1 VNIKHTFLNKLLLRR
16 KIMRVI
22 IVGGVAAGMSAAAK
36 LKRMKPDYEVV
47 VYEKTEVVSFGA
59 CGLPYFVGGFFDDPN
74 NMIARAPEKFRESG
88 IDLNIF
94 HEVVSVDTKDKKL
107 TVKDVTTG
115 EEFIDSYDKLMIAT
129 GASSIIPPIKNV
141 KLENVSTLKSLEDG
155 VKVKELMN
163 KDEIKKVAIIGAGF
177 IGLEAV
183 EAAKKLGKDV
193 VVFQL
198 EDRIL
203 PQVFDKEIT
212 DILEEE
218 IRNHNADLRLEEIV
232 SELVGETKVEKVI
245 TNKGEYE
252 ADLVIVATGV
262 RPNTAFLKDTNINML
277 PNGAIIVD
285 EFGKTSIDGIYAA
298 GDCATIQNIV
308 TGQDSYVPLA
318 TGANKLGRIVGENL
332 AGENNSFQGSL
343 GSSCIK
349 VMDMEAAATG
359 ITEAQAQ
366 KLGIE
371 VKSKFIADFNQTNYY
386 PGRNKMYVKLVYDAK
401 TKVIL
406 GGQVAGFKDAVQR
419 CNVIAACV
427 FGKLT
432 TSQLGMLDLC
442 YAPPFART
450 WDILNVAGNVSK

>member
-1 VNIKHTFLNKLLLRR
+1 
-16 KIMRVI
+16 MRVVI
-22 IVGGVAAGMSAAAK
+22 IGAVAAGMSAAAK
-36 LKRMKPDYEVV
+36 LKRSKPEYDVV
-47 VYEKTEVVSFGA
+47 VYEKTDVVSFGA
-59 CGLPYFVGGFFDDPN
+59 CGLPYFVGGFFDDPK

-94 HEVVSVDTKDKKL
+94 NEVISVDTENNKL
-107 TVKDVTTG
+107 KVKNVNTG
-115 EEFIDSYDKLMIAT
+115 EIFMDSYDKLMIAT

-141 KLENVSTLKSLEDG
+141 KLENVSTLKSLDDG

-163 KDEIKKVAIIGAGF
+163 KDEIKKIAIIGAGF

-183 EAAKKLGKDV
+183 EAAKKLGKEV

-212 DILEEE
+212 DILESE
-218 IRNHNADLRLEEIV
+218 IRKHEVDLRLEEIV
-232 SELVGETKVEKVI
+232 SELVGETKVEKVV

-252 ADLVIVATGV
+252 ADLVIIATGV
-262 RPNTAFLKDTNINML
+262 RPNTVFLKDTGMDML
-277 PNGAIIVD
+277 SNGAIIID
-285 EFGKTSIDGIYAA
+285 EFGRTSIEDIYAA

-332 AGENNSFQGSL
+332 AGANNSFQGSL

-349 VMDMEAAATG
+349 IMDMEAAATG
-359 ITEAQAQ
+359 LTETQAS

-371 VKSKFIADFNQTNYY
+371 VKAKFISDFNQTNYY
-386 PGRNKMYVKLVYDAK
+386 PGRDKMYVKLVYDAS

-419 CNVIAACV
+419 CNVIAACI

-432 TSQLGMLDLC
+432 TNQLGMLDLC

>member
-1 VNIKHTFLNKLLLRR
+1 
-16 KIMRVI
+16 MRVI
-22 IVGGVAAGMSAAAK
+22 IIGGVAAGMSAAAK
-36 LKRMKPDYEVV
+36 LKRMQPEYEVV
-47 VYEKTEVVSFGA
+47 VYEKTDVVSFGA
-59 CGLPYFVGGFFDDPN
+59 CGLPYFVGGFFDDVN
-74 NMIARAPEKFRESG
+74 NMIARPAEKFRESG

-94 HEVVSVDTKDKKL
+94 HEVIDVDTEAKKL
-107 TVKDVTTG
+107 TVKNLTTG
-115 EEFIDSYDKLMIAT
+115 EEFVDTYDKLMIAS

-141 KLENVSTLKSLEDG
+141 NIENVSTLKSMADG
-155 VKVKELMN
+155 IKVKELM
-163 KDEIKKVAIIGAGF
+163 KKEEIKNVAIIGAGF

-183 EAAKKLGKDV
+183 EAAKKLGKNV

-203 PQVFDKEIT
+203 PQVFDKEVT
-212 DILEEE
+212 DILEAE
-218 IRNHNADLRLEEIV
+218 IRNHDVDLRLEEIV
-232 SELVGETKVEKVI
+232 GELVGETKVEKVI
-245 TNKGEYE
+245 TNKGEYD

-262 RPNTAFLKDTNINML
+262 RPNTSFLKNTNINML

-285 EFGKTSIDGIYAA
+285 EFGKTSVKDVYSA

-332 AGENNSFQGSL
+332 AGANNTFQGSL

-349 VMDMEAAATG
+349 VMDMEAASTG
-359 ITEAQAQ
+359 LTEIQAAR
-366 KLGIE
+366 LGIE
-371 VKSKFIADFNQTNYY
+371 VKTKFISDFNQTNYY
-386 PGRNKMYVKLVYDAK
+386 PGRDKMYVKLVYDAN

-406 GGQVAGFKDAVQR
+406 GGQVAGYKDAVQR
-419 CNVIAACV
+419 ANVIAACV

-432 TSQLGMLDLC
+432 TNQLGMLDLC

-450 WDILNVAGNVSK
+450 WDILNVAGNVCK

>member
-1 VNIKHTFLNKLLLRR
+1 
-16 KIMRVI
+16 MRVVI
-22 IVGGVAAGMSAAAK
+22 IGAVAAGMSAAAK
-36 LKRMKPDYEVV
+36 LKRSKPEYDVV
-47 VYEKTEVVSFGA
+47 VYEKTDVVSFGA

-94 HEVVSVDTKDKKL
+94 NEVISVDTENKKL
-107 TVKDVTTG
+107 KVKNVNTG
-115 EEFIDSYDKLMIAT
+115 ETFIDSYDKLMIAT

-141 KLENVSTLKSLEDG
+141 KLENVSTLKSLDDG
-155 VKVKELMN
+155 VKLKELMN
-163 KDEIKKVAIIGAGF
+163 KDEIKKIAIIGAGF

-183 EAAKKLGKDV
+183 EAAKKLRKEV

-212 DILEEE
+212 DILESE
-218 IRNHNADLRLEEIV
+218 IRKHEVDLRLEEIV
-232 SELVGETKVEKVI
+232 SELVGETKVEKVV

-252 ADLVIVATGV
+252 ADLVIIATGV
-262 RPNTAFLKDTNINML
+262 RPNTAFLKDTGMDML
-277 PNGAIIVD
+277 PNGAIIID
-285 EFGKTSIDGIYAA
+285 EFGRTSIEDIYAA

-332 AGENNSFQGSL
+332 AGANNSFQGSL

-349 VMDMEAAATG
+349 IMDMEAAATG
-359 ITEAQAQ
+359 LTETQAS

-371 VKSKFIADFNQTNYY
+371 VKAKFISDFNQTNYY
-386 PGRNKMYVKLVYDAK
+386 PGRDKMYVKLVYDAS

-419 CNVIAACV
+419 CNVIAACI

-432 TSQLGMLDLC
+432 TNQLGMLDLC

>member
-1 VNIKHTFLNKLLLRR
+1 
-16 KIMRVI
+16 MRVVI
-22 IVGGVAAGMSAAAK
+22 IGAVAAGMSAAAK
-36 LKRMKPDYEVV
+36 LKRSKPEYDVV
-47 VYEKTEVVSFGA
+47 VYEKTDVVSFGA
-59 CGLPYFVGGFFDDPN
+59 CGLPYFVGGFFDDPK

-94 HEVVSVDTKDKKL
+94 NEVISVDTENKKL
-107 TVKDVTTG
+107 KVKNVNTG
-115 EEFIDSYDKLMIAT
+115 ETFMDSYDKLMIAT

-141 KLENVSTLKSLEDG
+141 KLENVSTLKSLDDG

-163 KDEIKKVAIIGAGF
+163 KDEIKKIAIIGAGF

-183 EAAKKLGKDV
+183 EAAKKLEKEV

-212 DILEEE
+212 DILESE
-218 IRNHNADLRLEEIV
+218 IRKHEVDLRLEEIV
-232 SELVGETKVEKVI
+232 SELVGETKVEKVV

-252 ADLVIVATGV
+252 ADLVIIATGV
-262 RPNTAFLKDTNINML
+262 RPNTAFLKDTGMDML
-277 PNGAIIVD
+277 PNGAIIID
-285 EFGKTSIDGIYAA
+285 EFGRTSIEDIYAA

-332 AGENNSFQGSL
+332 AGANNSFQGSL

-349 VMDMEAAATG
+349 IMDMEAAATG
-359 ITEAQAQ
+359 LTETQAS

-371 VKSKFIADFNQTNYY
+371 VKAKFISDFNQTNYY
-386 PGRNKMYVKLVYDAK
+386 PGRDKMYVKLVYDAS

-419 CNVIAACV
+419 CNVIAACI

-432 TSQLGMLDLC
+432 TNQLGMLDLC

>member
-1 VNIKHTFLNKLLLRR
+1 
-16 KIMRVI
+16 MRVVI
-22 IVGGVAAGMSAAAK
+22 IGGVAAGMSAAAK

-47 VYEKTEVVSFGA
+47 VYEKTDVVSFGA
-59 CGLPYFVGGFFDDPN
+59 CGLPYFVGGFFDDPQ
-74 NMIARAPEKFRESG
+74 NMIARAPEKFVESG
-88 IDLNIF
+88 IDLKIF
-94 HEVVSVDTKDKKL
+94 HEVTSIDTDSKKL
-107 TVKDVTTG
+107 KVQDVKNG
-115 EEFIDSYDKLMIAT
+115 EIFEDSYDKLMIAT

-141 KLENVSTLKSLEDG
+141 KLENVSTLKSLDDG
-155 VKVKELMN
+155 IKVKELMN
-163 KDEIKKVAIIGAGF
+163 RDEIKKVAIIGAGF

-183 EAAKKLGKDV
+183 EAAKKLGKEV

-218 IRNHNADLRLEEIV
+218 IKNHNVDLRLQEIV
-232 SELVGETKVEKVI
+232 SELVGEEKVKKVI
-245 TNKGEYE
+245 TNKGEYD
-252 ADLVIVATGV
+252 ADLVIIATGV
-262 RPNTAFLKDTNINML
+262 RPNTAFLKDSKVNLL

-285 EFGKTSIDGIYAA
+285 EFGKTSVEDIYAA
-298 GDCATIQNIV
+298 GDCATIKNIV

-332 AGENNSFQGSL
+332 AGANNSFQGSL

-349 VMDMEAAATG
+349 IMDMEAACTG
-359 ITEAQAQ
+359 LTEVQAE
-366 KLGIE
+366 KLGIK
-371 VKSKFIADFNQTNYY
+371 VKSKFISDFNQTNYY
-386 PGRNKMYVKLVYDAK
+386 PGRNKMYVKLVYDAD

-406 GGQVAGFKDAVQR
+406 GGQVAGYKDAVQR
-419 CNVIAACV
+419 CNVIAASI

>member
-1 VNIKHTFLNKLLLRR
+1 
-16 KIMRVI
+16 MRVI
-22 IVGGVAAGMSAAAK
+22 IIGGVAAGMSAAAK
-36 LKRMKPDYEVV
+36 LKRMQPEYEVV
-47 VYEKTEVVSFGA
+47 VYEKTDVVSFGA
-59 CGLPYFVGGFFDDPN
+59 CGLPYFVGGFFDDVN
-74 NMIARAPEKFRESG
+74 NMIARPAEKFRESG

-94 HEVVSVDTKDKKL
+94 HEVIDVDTEAKKL
-107 TVKDVTTG
+107 TVKNLTTG
-115 EEFIDSYDKLMIAT
+115 EEFVDTYDKLMIAS

-141 KLENVSTLKSLEDG
+141 NIENVSTLKSMADG
-155 VKVKELMN
+155 IKVKELMN
-163 KDEIKKVAIIGAGF
+163 QEEIKNVAIIGAGF

-183 EAAKKLGKDV
+183 EAAKKLGKNV

-203 PQVFDKEIT
+203 PQVFDKEVT
-212 DILEEE
+212 DILEAE
-218 IRNHNADLRLEEIV
+218 IRKHDVDLRLEEIV
-232 SELVGETKVEKVI
+232 GELVGETKVEKVI
-245 TNKGEYE
+245 TNKGEYD

-262 RPNTAFLKDTNINML
+262 RPNTSFLKNTNINML

-285 EFGKTSIDGIYAA
+285 EFGKTSVEDVYSA

-332 AGENNSFQGSL
+332 AGANNTFQGSL

-349 VMDMEAAATG
+349 VMDMEAASTG
-359 ITEAQAQ
+359 LTETQASR
-366 KLGIE
+366 LGIE
-371 VKSKFIADFNQTNYY
+371 VKTKFISDFNQTNYY
-386 PGRNKMYVKLVYDAK
+386 PGRDKMYVKLVYDAN

-406 GGQVAGFKDAVQR
+406 GGQVAGYKDAVQR
-419 CNVIAACV
+419 ANVIAACV

-432 TSQLGMLDLC
+432 TNQLGMLDLC

-450 WDILNVAGNVSK
+450 WDILNVAGNVCK